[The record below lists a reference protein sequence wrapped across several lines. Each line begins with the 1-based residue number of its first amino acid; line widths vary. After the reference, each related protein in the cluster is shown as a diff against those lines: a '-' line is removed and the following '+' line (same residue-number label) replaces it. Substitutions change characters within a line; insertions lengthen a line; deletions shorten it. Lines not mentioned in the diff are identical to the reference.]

1 MHAMLALAASDIT
14 AEAPENSDLACAA
27 MSHRVKAI
35 KALNGALS
43 KGIKS
48 LEEGNAML
56 ATCYTLLF
64 QSWHVEDGLPEF
76 MSFTRGCGAV
86 AKTMGYT
93 GFKFIFRNF
102 PDDENPHE
110 RMRPYLDG
118 PPGIDPDAVDAALNS
133 LEAFR
138 HLCQQPYEKYFH
150 GLLVKTARACHT
162 SAHDGK
168 DFQTCRMNIQ
178 LTFSFSLYGSEGDVC
193 SVHR

>member
-1 MHAMLALAASDIT
+1 MHAMLALAASDII
-14 AEAPENSDLACAA
+14 AEAQENSDLACAA

-76 MSFTRGCGAV
+76 MSFTRGCAAV

-138 HLCQQPYEKYFH
+138 HLCQQPYEKHFH
-150 GLLVKTARACHT
+150 GLLVKTACACHT
-162 SAHDGK
+162 SAHDGIGFPNLSQEYPA
-168 DFQTCRMNIQ
+168 DFF
-178 LTFSFSLYGSEGDVC
+178 LSLYGSEEDV
-193 SVHR
+193 